1 MDVAGRWQPN
11 QTFLKGDTGTELNE
25 NGTLQEM
32 DGRIVLA
39 LSSTL
44 WLQPLVERKR
54 LEGSRAWIHVQVR
67 FTSHPSPTDY

>member
-1 MDVAGRWQPN
+1 
-11 QTFLKGDTGTELNE
+11 
-25 NGTLQEM
+25 M